1 MTNLIGVV
9 LFFTGVVIV
18 GISLYKSQH
27 SKSSPN
33 FDAIRHRMND
43 KQIGKILSTRP
54 KRADATIGL
63 HFGLF
68 FIAVGITRIA
78 FVWWIWSHFPE

>member
-1 MTNLIGVV
+1 MTDFMGGI
-9 LFFTGVVIV
+9 LFFSGVVIV
-18 GISLYKSQH
+18 GISLYMSRH

-43 KQIGKILSTRP
+43 KQIGRILSTRP

-63 HFGLF
+63 YFGLF
-68 FIAVGITRIA
+68 FIAVGLIRIA